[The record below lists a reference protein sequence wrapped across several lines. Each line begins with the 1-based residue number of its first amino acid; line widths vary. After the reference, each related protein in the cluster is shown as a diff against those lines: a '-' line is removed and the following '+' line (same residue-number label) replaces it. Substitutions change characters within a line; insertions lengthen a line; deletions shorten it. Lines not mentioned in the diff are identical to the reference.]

1 MQLHN
6 TITTALSSSFNITHL
21 DVINE
26 SHRHNVPP
34 NSETHFKV
42 VLASPDFEGQQ
53 KVARHQR
60 VYQAL
65 DEAIKQ
71 GVHALAL
78 HIYTEQEWRQ
88 KSDEVHSSPKCLGG
102 SKKT

>member
-1 MQLHN
+1 MHLQNL
-6 TITTALSSSFNITHL
+6 ITTALSTAFTITHL

-26 SHRHNVPP
+26 SNRHNVPP
-34 NSETHFKV
+34 NSETHFKII
-42 VLASPDFEGQQ
+42 LASPEFEGLR
-53 KVARHQR
+53 KVTRHQR

-78 HIYTEQEWRQ
+78 HIYTDQEWQ
-88 KSDEVHSSPKCLGG
+88 QESEGVNASPNCLGG
-102 SKKT
+102 SKQG

>member
-42 VLASPDFEGQQ
+42 VLASPDFEGQR

-65 DEAIKQ
+65 DEAIKK

-88 KSDEVHSSPKCLGG
+88 ESDGAHPSPNCLGG
-102 SKKT
+102 SKET